1 MIIRKANPSDVH
13 KISYLIR
20 KNTEMVKENNYTAD
34 QIRVWKKY
42 NSPSGIVKQM
52 KNRIIFYS
60 FENNRLVGT
69 IGLQN
74 DEIVGLYISY
84 HQRKKGLGHLFLQ
97 YLEKFARENNMN
109 TLILTSTPSAEKF
122 YINNGYKSVG
132 KVVIEVEG
140 IPFSEIK
147 MIKCL

>member
-1 MIIRKANPSDVH
+1 MIIRKALLSDVK

-34 QIRVWKKY
+34 QMRVWKKY
-42 NSPSGIVKQM
+42 NTPSGIVKQM
-52 KNRIIFYS
+52 KNRIIFCG
-60 FENNRLVGT
+60 FEKNKLVGT

-74 DEIVGLYISY
+74 DEIVGLYVSY
-84 HQRKKGLGHLFLQ
+84 HQRKKGLGHQLLQ
-97 YLEKFARENNMN
+97 YLEKYAKENNLVKL
-109 TLILTSTPSAEKF
+109 TLTSTPSAEKF
-122 YINNGYKSVG
+122 YIHNGYKPVG

-147 MIKCL
+147 MIKTL